1 MLILS
6 IRNIK
11 PVDLSCGNSKLTD
24 EKLSP
29 TALSLN
35 PTFSL
40 ESIFFCNLVAS
51 LCTKFSRVHGIL
63 PPYALLLFL
72 VATVSFH
79 NSQPQILTATPVQ
92 SGGLPVTYSG
102 LSAWWRPRWTGFLL
116 CTWPSTH
123 QHPGVEREAGSLLK
137 SQGLHAGALNGWRN
151 LAREKSRG
159 KQAMLKHSCLS
170 LQSNSRSVRQPHISP
185 GWIWDFTCSV
195 SQLSE
200 YAPTAYM
207 CMTHACT
214 RIFESLP
221 PFAQW
226 KNQAH
231 FCHRQNLTRLNHSSF
246 LGNYHWNCTMMMSNG
261 LGVT

>member
-63 PPYALLLFL
+63 PPYAPLLFL
-72 VATVSFH
+72 VATVSFY

-151 LAREKSRG
+151 LAREKSRR

-200 YAPTAYM
+200 YAPQPICAWRMHAQGYLNPCLHLLNERTKHTSVTGKIWQGWITA
-207 CMTHACT
+207 A
-214 RIFESLP
+214 S
-221 PFAQW
+221 
-226 KNQAH
+226 QATTIETALWW
-231 FCHRQNLTRLNHSSF
+231 CL
-246 LGNYHWNCTMMMSNG
+246 MD
-261 LGVT
+261 